1 MYRVNNY
8 KSSYPNSSSNYYSS
22 SYGKNYNYMQGTD
35 AQTETALT
43 ERTPAESRYS
53 FLEQEEKEN
62 NNDYIK
68 KLQQQAQSIANAFD
82 RKNQR
87 NLYDATSDLMAIASM
102 EQVPSLRSMH
112 TRLLAQMQNI
122 KGSGAEESEIK
133 SAVTKIK
140 KVIAKLKAKIKNLQK
155 EEQLEKKADNA
166 KKAKRRKL
174 EEEIRREL
182 AVRRKVRKDR
192 EQKDIEESRMGMGAN
207 YGGPVSGS
215 PVSLQYQDNDILMV
229 DEAMIDAAVDA
240 AMEAEGLSLD
250 AGTAVAAVASDAGA
264 AVADV
269 GGSVDIAL

>member
-1 MYRVNNY
+1 MYPVRSY
-8 KSSYPNSSSNYYSS
+8 RSSYPNSNSNCYNN
-22 SYGKNYNYMQGTD
+22 SYGKSYNNMQGTD
-35 AQTETALT
+35 AQTGTALT
-43 ERTPAESRYS
+43 ERTPAESRNRL
-53 FLEQEEKEN
+53 LEQEEKEN
-62 NNDYIK
+62 TNDYVK
-68 KLQQQAQSIANAFD
+68 MLQQQAQSIAKAFD

-122 KGSGAEESEIK
+122 KGSGAEESEIRC
-133 SAVTKIK
+133 AVTKIK

-155 EEQLEKKADNA
+155 EEQLEKKAENA

-192 EQKDIEESRMGMGAN
+192 EQKDVEESRMGMGAN
-207 YGGPVSGS
+207 YGGPVSGT
-215 PVSLQYQDNDILMV
+215 PVSLQYQDDDLLIV
-229 DEAMIDAAVDA
+229 DDAMIDA

-250 AGTAVAAVASDAGA
+250 TGAVVAEVAAGEGA
-264 AVADV
+264 AEV

>member
-1 MYRVNNY
+1 
-8 KSSYPNSSSNYYSS
+8 
-22 SYGKNYNYMQGTD
+22 MQGTD
-35 AQTETALT
+35 AQTKAALT

-62 NNDYIK
+62 TNDYVK
-68 KLQQQAQSIANAFD
+68 KLQEQAQSLAKAFD

-102 EQVPSLRSMH
+102 EQIPSLRSMH

-122 KGSGAEESEIK
+122 KGSGAEEAEIK

-140 KVIAKLKAKIKNLQK
+140 KVIAKLKAKIKNLEK
-155 EEQLEKKADNA
+155 EDQLEKKANNA

-174 EEEIRREL
+174 EEELRREL

-192 EQKDIEESRMGMGAN
+192 EQKDVEESRMGMGAN
-207 YGGPVSGS
+207 YGGPVSGT
-215 PVSLQYQDNDILMV
+215 PVSLEYQDDNILIVDDAMV
-229 DEAMIDAAVDA
+229 DAAVDA
-240 AMEAEGLSLD
+240 AMAAEGLSLD
-250 AGTAVAAVASDAGA
+250 TGAAVAAIASDAG